1 MTAYLV
7 ISGLL
12 AEAEPERKKSLSN
25 TNKKHHPA
33 KKTFYAFLHFEV
45 VINSQC
51 NLIDVVF
58 GVV

>member
-7 ISGLL
+7 VSGLL
-12 AEAEPERKKSLSN
+12 TEAEPERKKCLGN
-25 TNKKHHPA
+25 PNKKHHPA
-33 KKTFYAFLHFEV
+33 EKTFYAFLHLEV